1 MLDSNRYGI
10 PHSLS
15 CISHSTIPDLGFRNP
30 KSLAWARDA
39 LVKQWVQGKFA
50 AIDEVVLIVIFTFK

>member
-10 PHSLS
+10 PHS
-15 CISHSTIPDLGFRNP
+15 TIKVSLHDLGFRNP
-30 KSLAWARDA
+30 KSLAWAPDA